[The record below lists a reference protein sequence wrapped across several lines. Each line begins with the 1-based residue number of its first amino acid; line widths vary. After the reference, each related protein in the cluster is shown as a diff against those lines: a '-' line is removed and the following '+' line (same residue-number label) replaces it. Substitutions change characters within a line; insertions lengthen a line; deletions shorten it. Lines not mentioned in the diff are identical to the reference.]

1 MYPRVQFKSK
11 IFILGCP
18 DYEAYSLN
26 QCYYNGK
33 SHNLHLGS
41 RSRRSLGGACAVD
54 HGSDPEVLVLGCESH
69 GDQEYL
75 GRPGGVAQLVAVS
88 SRYAKVAGLIL
99 GQGTYKN
106 QPMDASISGTIIY
119 LSFALSLPPPP
130 TTKY

>member
-1 MYPRVQFKSK
+1 M
-11 IFILGCP
+11 
-18 DYEAYSLN
+18 
-26 QCYYNGK
+26 
-33 SHNLHLGS
+33 
-41 RSRRSLGGACAVD
+41 D